1 MTEQIQI
8 KLSEKELKDI
18 LCQRF
23 DLQNNTATIK
33 INSVDGITKCQPDHI
48 EITITADRT
57 KQSDLNTMY
66 YEK

>member
-8 KLSEKELKDI
+8 KLSEKDLKEI

-23 DLQNNTATIK
+23 DLQSSTAK
-33 INSVDGITKCQPDHI
+33 LNVHKLEGNQREPEFV

-57 KQSDLNTMY
+57 KQSDLNKMY